1 MTSATR
7 PDARRH
13 HSARGAAR
21 CVGLA
26 RIARLARVIAV
37 ALTLSAAH
45 PRVALAHPLHTTV
58 TDLRRA
64 PDGIVTLRVRTFA
77 DDFSAAVAR
86 ADRTTARVDH
96 RVDDAAALA
105 YVARGLTLQVAGRSL
120 ALRLVAQHRD
130 GDVTWL
136 ELRATETVPSLRG
149 ARIVNRL
156 LTEFHADQVNVVK
169 ASYEG
174 RSFTTLFSLGE
185 GAKALP

>member
-1 MTSATR
+1 MTPITR
-7 PDARRH
+7 LIRGRNDK
-13 HSARGAAR
+13 ARGGSPR
-21 CVGLA
+21 L
-26 RIARLARVIAV
+26 RIACVVAV
-37 ALTLSAAH
+37 ALTMSATQ
-45 PRVALAHPLHTTV
+45 PRVARAHPLHTTV

-86 ADRTTARVDH
+86 AARTTARGDH
-96 RVDDAAALA
+96 HVDDAAALA
-105 YVARGLTLQVAGRSL
+105 YLVRGLTLQVAGRSL

-136 ELRATETVPSLRG
+136 ELRADEAVPSLRG
-149 ARIVNRL
+149 ARILNRL

-174 RSFTTLFSLGE
+174 RSFTTLFSPGE